1 MSTVPG
7 AVGRASKRRRAGA
20 AHAAYA
26 RRSVTRSG
34 TVPWPSDARSAS
46 YGGRSR
52 TQAVWSCVAGP
63 HDAVGRTRLCGAERL
78 SRAVAVPC
86 FRSARCGGHTARQLR
101 RGDAV
106 GGTPLKRSPGAPPG
120 LFFAGGVTGRSV
132 SWSDVRCGVRARCAA
147 PRAGREAVVCRCER
161 SESPSHGRRKPW
173 RWRKREARH
182 GKMAWDSG

>member
-1 MSTVPG
+1 MPRMPG
-7 AVGRASKRRRAGA
+7 GALRGVEQCLGPPTLALRAMEGA
-20 AHAAYA
+20 A
-26 RRSVTRSG
+26 
-34 TVPWPSDARSAS
+34 
-46 YGGRSR
+46 GRKP
-52 TQAVWSCVAGP
+52 CGPGVAGP
-63 HDAVGRTRLCGAERL
+63 HGAVGRTRLCGAERL
-78 SRAVAVPC
+78 WRAVAVPC
-86 FRSARCGGHTARQLR
+86 FRSARRGGHTARQLR